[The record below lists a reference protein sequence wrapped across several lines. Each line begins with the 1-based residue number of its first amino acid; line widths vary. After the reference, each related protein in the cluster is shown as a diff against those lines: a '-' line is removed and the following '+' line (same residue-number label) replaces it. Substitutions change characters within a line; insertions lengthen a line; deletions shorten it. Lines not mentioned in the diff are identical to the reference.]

1 MEINNF
7 PLKAKPLLFLVVE
20 DHPEVAQNNC
30 DFLRRFDPSAICII
44 ANTPQE
50 ALQHLQI
57 ETPDLIILDLQF
69 GTNSGSQSAKSS
81 LELLELIFD
90 AYSSLNIL
98 IYSSE
103 PSWLIKLFKS
113 INHHYGRFVVVN
125 KMERRKSF
133 LEGVESALNG
143 ELKLPRELRQELN
156 LNDREFEVLRLL
168 CQDFLTDQAIAHRLH
183 ISLRAVQNHIQHLK
197 VKLGIDEVEQKDINS
212 RIALC
217 MTAIQKKLL

>member
-1 MEINNF
+1 ME
-7 PLKAKPLLFLVVE
+7 AKPLLFLVVE

-30 DFLRRFDPSAICII
+30 DFLKKFDPSAICDI

-50 ALQHLQI
+50 ALERLQLK
-57 ETPDLIILDLQF
+57 TPDLIVLDLQF
-69 GTNSGSQSAKSS
+69 GTSYGSQSAKSS
-81 LELLELIFD
+81 LELLELIID

-103 PSWLIKLFKS
+103 PSWLMKLVKS
-113 INHHYGRFVVVN
+113 INIHCGGFVVVN
-125 KMERRKSF
+125 KIERRKCF
-133 LEGVESALNG
+133 LQGVESALNG

-156 LNDREFEVLRLL
+156 LNEKELEVLKLL
-168 CQDFLTDQAIAHRLH
+168 CQEYLTDQAIADRLY

-217 MTAIQKKLL
+217 MIAVQKKLLLF

>member
-1 MEINNF
+1 M
-7 PLKAKPLLFLVVE
+7 KAKPLLFLVVE

-30 DFLRRFDPSAICII
+30 DFLKKFDPSAVCVI
-44 ANTPQE
+44 ADTPQD
-50 ALQHLQI
+50 AQHRLQI
-57 ETPDLIILDLQF
+57 ETPDLIVLDLQF
-69 GTNSGSQSAKSS
+69 VTLSGSQSAKSA
-81 LELLELIFD
+81 LKLLELIFD

-103 PSWLIKLFKS
+103 PSWLIKLVTS
-113 INHHYGRFVVVN
+113 INHHCGGFVVVN
-125 KMERRKSF
+125 KMERRKAF

-156 LNDREFEVLRLL
+156 LNEKELEVLRLL
-168 CQDFLTDQAIAHRLH
+168 CHESLTDQAIAHRLH

-217 MTAIQKKLL
+217 MKAIQKKLLSF

>member
-1 MEINNF
+1 M
-7 PLKAKPLLFLVVE
+7 KAKPLLFLVVE

-30 DFLRRFDPSAICII
+30 DFLRRFDPSAVCVI

-57 ETPDLIILDLQF
+57 ETPDLIVLDLQF

-81 LELLELIFD
+81 LKLLELIFD
-90 AYSSLNIL
+90 AYPSLNIL

-103 PSWLIKLFKS
+103 PSWLIKVVKS
-113 INHHYGRFVVVN
+113 INHHYGGFVVVN
-125 KMERRKSF
+125 KMQRRKAF
-133 LEGVESALNG
+133 LEGVERVLNG
-143 ELKLPRELRQELN
+143 ELKLPRELRQELD
-156 LNDREFEVLRLL
+156 LNNTELEIFKFL
-168 CQDFLTDQAIAHRLH
+168 CHEYLTDQAIALRLH

>member
-1 MEINNF
+1 M
-7 PLKAKPLLFLVVE
+7 KAKPLLFLVVE

-30 DFLRRFDPSAICII
+30 DFLRKFDSSALCAI
-44 ANTPQE
+44 ANTHQE
-50 ALQHLQI
+50 ALQRLQI
-57 ETPDLIILDLQF
+57 QTPDLIVLDLQF
-69 GTNSGSQSAKSS
+69 ITPSGSQSAKSAFQ
-81 LELLELIFD
+81 LLELIFD

-103 PSWLIKLFKS
+103 PSWLIKLVKS
-113 INHHYGRFVVVN
+113 INHHYGGFVVVN
-125 KMERRKSF
+125 KMERRKAF

-156 LNDREFEVLRLL
+156 LNEKELEILKLL
-168 CQDFLTDQAIAHRLH
+168 CHDSLTDQAIAHRLH

-217 MTAIQKKLL
+217 MTAIHKKLLSF

>member
-1 MEINNF
+1 ME
-7 PLKAKPLLFLVVE
+7 AKPQMFLVVE
-20 DHPEVAQNNC
+20 DHLEVAQNNC
-30 DFLRRFDPSAICII
+30 DFLRKFDPSAVCII
-44 ANTPQE
+44 TNTPQE
-50 ALQHLQI
+50 AQQRLQI
-57 ETPDLIILDLQF
+57 ETPDLIVLDLQF
-69 GTNSGSQSAKSS
+69 VTPSGSQSAKSAFQ
-81 LELLELIFD
+81 LLELIFD

-103 PSWLIKLFKS
+103 PIWLIKLVKS
-113 INHHYGRFVVVN
+113 INHHYGGFVVVN
-125 KMERRKSF
+125 KMERRKAF

-156 LNDREFEVLRLL
+156 LNEKELEILKLL
-168 CQDFLTDQAIAHRLH
+168 CQDSLTDQAIAHRLH

-217 MTAIQKKLL
+217 MKAIQKKLLSF

>member
-1 MEINNF
+1 ME
-7 PLKAKPLLFLVVE
+7 AKPLLFLVVE

-30 DFLRRFDPSAICII
+30 DFLKKFDPSAICVV

-50 ALQHLQI
+50 ALERIQLKI
-57 ETPDLIILDLQF
+57 PDLIILDLQF
-69 GTNSGSQSAKSS
+69 GTSSGPQSAKSS
-81 LELLELIFD
+81 LELLKLIFD

-103 PSWLIKLFKS
+103 PSWLTKLVKS
-113 INHHYGRFVVVN
+113 INIHCGGFVVVN
-125 KMERRKSF
+125 KMERRKYF

-156 LNDREFEVLRLL
+156 LNEKELEVLRLL
-168 CQDFLTDQAIAHRLH
+168 CHESLTDQAIAHRLH
-183 ISLRAVQNHIQHLK
+183 ISLRAVQNHTQHLK
-197 VKLGIDEVEQKDINS
+197 VKLGVDEVEQKDINS

-217 MTAIQKKLL
+217 MTAFQKKLLLF